1 VRPEDPVQRLPSPLH
16 PVAIAA
22 LGVAVLTLGWLLG
35 LAG

>member
-1 VRPEDPVQRLPSPLH
+1 MLVQRTAPRLRPL
-16 PVAIAA
+16 AIAA